1 MFDMGNSNI
10 FILKGIKKEEVLRFS
25 IPGRYFVFLFNFSG
39 EVRVEI
45 EKEGVE
51 VYIFGVYFGKNKDNF
66 SLSTVQ
72 HHKVGGSVSDL
83 LVKGVFTEESR
94 FFYQGLI
101 RIEKKAQKSHAYQK
115 NQNLVLS
122 PKVFVESRPFLEI
135 LANDVFCTHGST
147 TGRLDKD
154 QLLYLRM
161 RGISESR
168 AKKLLVRGFI
178 NEVFDRI
185 EEVVGKNLPEK
196 IKKEKETIFKDLER
210 IKI

>member
-1 MFDMGNSNI
+1 MFDMWNSNI

>member
-10 FILKGIKKEEVLRFS
+10 FILKGIKKEEILRFS
-25 IPGRYFVFLFNFSG
+25 VPGRYFVFLFNFSG